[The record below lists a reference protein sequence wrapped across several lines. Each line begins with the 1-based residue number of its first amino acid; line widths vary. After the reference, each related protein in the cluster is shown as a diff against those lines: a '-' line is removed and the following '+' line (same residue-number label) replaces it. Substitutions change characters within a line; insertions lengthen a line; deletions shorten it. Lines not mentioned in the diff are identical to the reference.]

1 MEAFKLQRSSR
12 VTCHALAPRQVALQ
26 TFVIAPLSRS
36 PMLTEHFSGADGSGD
51 ADEIRSSPG
60 DAGAEE
66 AVLRVGC
73 SSEKDE

>member
-1 MEAFKLQRSSR
+1 
-12 VTCHALAPRQVALQ
+12 
-26 TFVIAPLSRS
+26 
-36 PMLTEHFSGADGSGD
+36 MLTEHFSGADGSGD

-73 SSEKDE
+73 SSGEEALAAVLLISSSWSVLMT